1 MVLHCLKHVGGGSAK
16 RQLGLRTAGNTFVFD
31 KLRSTITL
39 AAAGRARTVASFV
52 GTPRDY
58 HQPSHIIMSL
68 ERVIIYLEA
77 YDYDVCAW
85 YRQVIALW
93 VANEAIS
100 AGDENSSA
108 WWIPRALK
116 KLNNVHNV
124 HN

>member
-1 MVLHCLKHVGGGSAK
+1 
-16 RQLGLRTAGNTFVFD
+16 
-31 KLRSTITL
+31 
-39 AAAGRARTVASFV
+39 
-52 GTPRDY
+52 
-58 HQPSHIIMSL
+58 MSQ

-108 WWIPRALK
+108 WWIPRAVNL
-116 KLNNVHNV
+116 LHVGIPIWDFPYLS
-124 HN
+124 